1 MKEKTIILRVEPEL
15 KNELQKLA
23 DTDSRTL
30 SDFIRLQLKKLVTSL
45 KKKS

>member
-30 SDFIRLQLKKLVTSL
+30 SDFIRLQLNKLVTSL